1 MTRSRARSRLVVRPA
16 LLAGV
21 LTLCASGTALA
32 DVTGTVVNSAGVPV
46 PGAGIELT
54 EADGSFAGF
63 DTTDAN
69 GAYSLATS
77 GDTPPFTVTA
87 TLRDGCRDFSAPE
100 LSASTGGLPATATA
114 PNLVLDPYFFCGT
127 SPSSTDPPQTGN
139 VWTERAQVLAP
150 AGGVAYL
157 RVLAP
162 SGASGFSLSLAD
174 GTVVG
179 SGTDR
184 FKVGLTAPAAAYNGP
199 LNLSYTADG
208 AVTTRTVGTLTS
220 GPIPKPAA
228 PAGPTDLA
236 AIVDISGSM
245 SSADPSFR
253 RKTAVQLLVDLANQG
268 DRLVGTGFDDEFAEI
283 FPRTTISGQSSKNRL
298 KSAARRKIVNSG
310 GTNYNIAFASA
321 FTALSADP
329 LNPQT
334 PKAAIFLT
342 DGANGG
348 TYDNS
353 HLRFAFN
360 GTGQAWPICVV
371 QLGRSFSATD
381 TALLKRIA
389 RETGGAYSAT
399 PTNSQL
405 ESLYFQCR
413 GRTAGAT
420 TLLKKTH
427 TFRVGQSRT
436 YSRKVKK
443 NQRSATFF
451 VSWGVGKY
459 RIQIVQPG
467 GKVFTRT
474 TGTKVRFVSG
484 KTSSF
489 FQVRTPKAGLWR
501 VKVTRLKTGARTDQ
515 ATTTVSVQR
524 KR

>member
-1 MTRSRARSRLVVRPA
+1 MT
-16 LLAGV
+16 G
-21 LTLCASGTALA
+21 
-32 DVTGTVVNSAGVPV
+32 
-46 PGAGIELT
+46 
-54 EADGSFAGF
+54 
-63 DTTDAN
+63 
-69 GAYSLATS
+69 
-77 GDTPPFTVTA
+77 
-87 TLRDGCRDFSAPE
+87 
-100 LSASTGGLPATATA
+100 
-114 PNLVLDPYFFCGT
+114 
-127 SPSSTDPPQTGN
+127 
-139 VWTERAQVLAP
+139 
-150 AGGVAYL
+150 
-157 RVLAP
+157 
-162 SGASGFSLSLAD
+162 
-174 GTVVG
+174 
-179 SGTDR
+179 
-184 FKVGLTAPAAAYNGP
+184 
-199 LNLSYTADG
+199 
-208 AVTTRTVGTLTS
+208 
-220 GPIPKPAA
+220 
-228 PAGPTDLA
+228 
-236 AIVDISGSM
+236 
-245 SSADPSFR
+245 ADPSFR
-253 RKTAVQLLVDLANQG
+253 RKTAVQLLIDLANQG
-268 DRLVGTGFDDEFAEI
+268 DRLIGTGFDDEFAEI
-283 FPRTTISGQSSKNRL
+283 FPRTTVSGDASKNRL
-298 KSAARRKIVNSG
+298 KRLARQRIVNSG

-342 DGANGG
+342 DGANGV

-420 TLLKKTH
+420 TLLKKTDP
-427 TFRVGQSRT
+427 FRVGQSRT

-467 GKVFTRT
+467 GRVFTRT
-474 TGTKVRFVSG
+474 TGKNVRFVSG

-489 FQVRTPKAGLWR
+489 FQVRSPKAGLWR
-501 VKVTRLKTGARTDQ
+501 VKVTRLRTGAPTDQ